1 MERASYSEGLTLEV
15 CVDSVASAMAAE
27 QGGAQRVELCDYLA
41 GGGTTPSA
49 GMIEVVRKNI
59 NIGLHVLIR
68 PRRGDFLFSDLE
80 LDIMKRD
87 IEVCREIGADGVVIG
102 MLTKDGNIDIA
113 RTQELIALA
122 GHMSVTF
129 HRAFDLTPD
138 PIKALDDLM
147 QLRVH
152 RLLTSGQ
159 QETALQGVPL
169 LRELNNRAAGK
180 LIILPG
186 SGVNSQNVREI
197 VTKTGV
203 REVHAS
209 VRKSVES
216 NMSFRKSYPPMSSNK
231 VLSEFEQLV
240 ADVSQIQAI
249 REVLQ
254 GRTKS

>member
-1 MERASYSEGLTLEV
+1 MEKASCRQELTLEI

-68 PRRGDFLFSDLE
+68 PRRGDFLYSDLE
-80 LDIMKRD
+80 FDVMKRD
-87 IEVCREIGADGVVIG
+87 IEWCKKLGVDGVVIG
-102 MLTKDGNIDIA
+102 MLTRDGSIDTA
-113 RTQELIALA
+113 RTQELIAHV
-122 GHMSVTF
+122 GTMSVTF

-138 PIKALDDLM
+138 PIKALNDLL
-147 QLRVH
+147 QLSVH

-169 LRELNNRAAGK
+169 LRELQVRADGQ

-186 SGVNSQNVREI
+186 GGVNPTNVSEI
-197 VTKTGV
+197 VAKTGV
-203 REVHAS
+203 SEVHAS
-209 VRKSVES
+209 VRRLVES
-216 NMSFRKSYPPMSSNK
+216 NMAFRKDYPPMSSNK
-231 VLSEFEQLV
+231 VLSEYEQLI
-240 ADVSQIQAI
+240 ADVTQIKAMQEA
-249 REVLQ
+249 LHL
-254 GRTKS
+254 KPNA